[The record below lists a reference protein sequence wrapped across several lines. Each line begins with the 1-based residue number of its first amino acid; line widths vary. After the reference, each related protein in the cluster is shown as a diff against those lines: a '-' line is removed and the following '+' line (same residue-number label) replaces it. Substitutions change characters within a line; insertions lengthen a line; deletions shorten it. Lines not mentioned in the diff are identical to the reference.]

1 MKVLELNLPDA
12 TAAKLEE
19 LAGRLKLTPEQLA
32 VLSLVERFEQVDAQ
46 SQLDSQFKSA
56 AEYVLEKNE
65 ELHRRLA

>member
-19 LAGRLKLTPEQLA
+19 LAVRLKLTPEQLA
-32 VLSLVERFEQVDAQ
+32 VLSLVERFEQVDAE
-46 SQLDSQFKSA
+46 SQLDAQFKA
-56 AEYVLEKNE
+56 AANHVLEKND